1 MARRPLRR
9 RTSCTGSNKPLA
21 AGTPIRRPLS
31 GADVVTCAVNAPIS
45 AAISWVAPVPAPLA
59 PSADVQSL
67 LPTPEPV
74 PRDPLVHTQVCPTIV
89 RLTGIHTATQGG

>member
-45 AAISWVAPVPAPLA
+45 AAIRWVAPVPAPLA

-74 PRDPLVHTQVCPTIV
+74 PRDPLGPGAAV
-89 RLTGIHTATQGG
+89 RNRPEAPSPLAFERG